1 MKLRNLPSKSGS
13 INVIKQI
20 GTDYYAFGIQLIND
34 KSGAIVKAIV
44 KECQG
49 YTEQINSE
57 ILHEL
62 KREASLLTGT
72 H

>member
-13 INVIKQI
+13 INVIEQI
-20 GTDYYAFGIQLIND
+20 GTDYYAFGIQLLND

-49 YTEQINSE
+49 NTEQINLE

-62 KREASLLTGT
+62 KGEASLLTGT